1 MEIIIISSLILIIGI
16 IIGAFTD
23 WDNPLGPMLILFSV
37 LFLGG
42 SIIGY
47 IGSSKTAKFINNKY
61 GTNYTTQ
68 DIFWNER
75 LIMSELKLDN
85 KVIDNS
91 SKLKI
96 ELEQK

>member
-1 MEIIIISSLILIIGI
+1 MEIIVISILAIIIGL

-23 WDNPLGPMLILFSV
+23 WDNPLGPVLILLSILV
-37 LFLGG
+37 LGG
-42 SIIGY
+42 STIGY

-68 DIFWNER
+68 DIFWNEK
-75 LIMSELKLDN
+75 LIMSELKLDD